1 MYEIY
6 SSFQLEEMK
15 LQLEEYSSKVNK
27 HLGLDV
33 SLVKSD
39 ITNHFLI
46 TFSNMMAEGAPCTC
60 ELSIDPTN
68 HYKVVKTHPVSL
80 CGDTFVEKAQNL
92 LNETQDLSGFVV
104 ALRKKIKAVLPTN

>member
-1 MYEIY
+1 MRV
-6 SSFQLEEMK
+6 
-15 LQLEEYSSKVNK
+15 QLEEYSSKVNQ

-46 TFSNMMAEGAPCTC
+46 TFTNMTSEGASCSC

-68 HYKVVKTHPVSL
+68 HYRVVRTHPASL
-80 CGDTFVEKAQNL
+80 GGDTFIEKAQNL

-104 ALRKKIKAVLPTN
+104 TLRKRFKAALAANLTA